1 MDTLS
6 TSVPDPKNPG
16 EPWVVTTTRL
26 PDEDMVTFMKRH
38 QRNIVAVKHFLKDV

>member
-6 TSVPDPKNPG
+6 TTVKDPKNPS

-26 PDEDMVTFMKRH
+26 PKESMIDFLKRH
-38 QRNIVAVKHFLKDV
+38 QKNVTAVKHFLKDV